1 MKVFGWIGSLFLVI
15 QQSILAPVLSVC
27 TFLAGLVKIFSSLG
41 AVFNFIAGRKRPS
54 QPTTHHDPAPKRPR
68 TDIDVVGKDSSGYS
82 PYVQTTGVEAEN
94 ASDVKE
100 VLHGVRRL
108 NTTGIKNGS
117 AGTVITTGI
126 CLGSLRSRARD

>member
-27 TFLAGLVKIFSSLG
+27 TFLAV
-41 AVFNFIAGRKRPS
+41 NFIAGRKRPS